1 MVVRVVSVDLLFLL
15 NFLVDLVWLL
25 ITARLA
31 GLGSGR
37 WRLTGAAVAGAL
49 LAVWAVFPTGLWLRS
64 PLGAALGTGVVLAAA
79 FAPCGVRQAW
89 RALWSF
95 LLSGAAIAGTIM
107 LVRLRL
113 PGMGLYMPAK
123 VSGGLVLV
131 GLAVGGVG
139 ARYFWGW
146 VRDRAQLKRG
156 IWSVRILIEGQS
168 VQLPALVDTGNHLRD
183 PLTSMPVAVAEAAAL
198 RQVLPA
204 EVSRA
209 VAMGW
214 EGLERLPDAWAARCR
229 LVPYRAVGRPEGM
242 LLAFVPDDLSV
253 MPPEGGRWQSVP
265 GLVGLSASPLHPEAV
280 FRALLPMQVAPC
292 EESAE
297 E

>member
-31 GLGSGR
+31 GLRSRR
-37 WRLTGAAVAGAL
+37 WRLTGAAAAGAL
-49 LAVWAVFPTGLWLRS
+49 LAVWAVFPSGNWLRG
-64 PLGAALGTGVVLAAA
+64 PLGAALGTGAVLAAA

-89 RALWSF
+89 RALGSF
-95 LLSGAAIAGTIM
+95 LLSGAAIAGTVM
-107 LVRLRL
+107 LIRLRL
-113 PGMGLYMPAK
+113 PGAGLYMPET
-123 VSGGLVLV
+123 VSGGLLLA
-131 GLAVGGVG
+131 GLGIGGVG
-139 ARYFWGW
+139 ARYFWTW
-146 VRDRAQLKRG
+146 ARERAQLKQG

-168 VQLPALVDTGNHLRD
+168 VNLPAIVDTGNHLRD
-183 PLTSMPVAVAEAAAL
+183 PLTSMPVAVVEAAAL

-204 EVSRA
+204 DVSRA
-209 VAMGW
+209 IALGW

-242 LLAFVPDDLSV
+242 LLAFTPDDLAV
-253 MPPEGGRWQSVP
+253 MPPGGGQWQSVP

-280 FRALLPMQVAPC
+280 FRALLPMQLAPTG
-292 EESAE
+292 ESAGE
-297 E
+297 